1 MIIMRI
7 PIINRFTCNERQ
19 LNFMIKSISN
29 KKMFPILDFAN
40 ENSIDFEN
48 NFKKIKNLVENYP
61 NNSIS
66 VKLSSLNFKQDYLED
81 IAKLAI
87 KKNSKILIDAEN
99 FLVQDKIEEISNKF
113 IKSYNTNQVNIY
125 KTYQMYRTDSLNLL
139 KNDFLQTRDYYIG
152 CKLVRGAYY
161 NQDKKYNILF
171 RKIKDTHNN
180 YDEAVKFLSEYKKEN
195 DVIMCATHNNKSID
209 KVINLINNKKI
220 KNIEFAHLLGMSDI
234 LSEKL
239 SINYKVYKYLPFGNF
254 IDTIPYLIRRLYENY
269 PMINKILK

>member
-1 MIIMRI
+1 MRI

-19 LNFMIKSISN
+19 LKFMIKSILN

-61 NNSIS
+61 NNYIS

-81 IAKLAI
+81 ITKLAI
-87 KKNSKILIDAEN
+87 KNNSKILIDAEN
-99 FLVQDKIEEISNKF
+99 FSVQDKIEEISNNL

-161 NQDKKYNILF
+161 NKDKKYNILF

-195 DVIMCATHNNKSID
+195 DVIMCATHNIKSID

-239 SINYKVYKYLPFGNF
+239 SNNYKVYKYLPFGNYN
-254 IDTIPYLIRRLYENY
+254 DTLPYLIRRLYENY
-269 PMINKILK
+269 PLLMYISK